1 MMQNPDVPPDVKVAT
16 DQGQQEG
23 GADRLKGGVRADNL
37 AASRSV
43 HHTAM
48 GIEDI
53 EISVV
58 SGTLEQGDISAAR
71 AAMVR
76 DRHKAKLPC
85 CHHKGGLHV
94 TGDHHHL

>member
-1 MMQNPDVPPDVKVAT
+1 MQNSDVPPDVKVAT
-16 DQGQQEG
+16 DQGQEEG

-85 CHHKGGLHV
+85 CHHEGGLHV
-94 TGDHHHL
+94 NGDHHHL